1 MESNQI
7 SISDGVK
14 TLYLSALY
22 PKQEEF
28 CKATAA
34 YIGYGGARGG
44 GKSHVVRVKAILL
57 AMYYP
62 GIQIL
67 LLRRTFPELYNNHV
81 IPLIQLLN
89 CKAKNPEDRFAEYK
103 VANKEFIFPNGSR
116 IVLGYCDSPASVFQY
131 QGQAYEAIFFDE
143 ATLFEEEIYQFLKS
157 SNRLSG
163 VCKKEIRPRMYF
175 TANPGGI
182 GHVWFKK
189 LFIDKTEKESANSVF
204 IQALVYD
211 NQFLLENNPEYVERL
226 EELPEKLKQ
235 AFLYGSWTCFDGQ
248 FFEEFSE
255 DKHVINPIPLPL
267 NWKIYRARDYGF
279 DMLACYWIAIDE
291 YENGYVFKELYQSGL
306 VATKAGERINEINDG
321 QPIWKDLAPPDL
333 YAKNNTDNKSPV
345 DYWTELGQNLTKAS
359 NDRVNGWN
367 AVREW
372 LKIVDTEDYDGVKRP
387 HAKLRIFR
395 NCVNLIRTLPQLI
408 FSQKNPNDC
417 ATEPHEITHAP
428 DALRYFCASW
438 TFAAAPVVAEQKLSV
453 PDRLIKKTLEDRNMT
468 SEVKGVYN
476 LWDY

>member
-1 MESNQI
+1 M
-7 SISDGVK
+7 
-14 TLYLSALY
+14 
-22 PKQEEF
+22 
-28 CKATAA
+28 
-34 YIGYGGARGG
+34 
-44 GKSHVVRVKAILL
+44 ILL
-57 AMYYP
+57 AEYYA

-67 LLRRTFPELYNNHV
+67 LLRRTYPELYNNHIV
-81 IPLIQLLN
+81 PLMQMLHS
-89 CKAKNPEDRFAEYK
+89 KDKDPSKRFAEFR

-116 IVLGYCDSPASVFQY
+116 IVLGYCATVNDVFQY
-131 QGQAYEAIFFDE
+131 QGQRFEAIFMEE
-143 ATLFEEEIYQFLKS
+143 ATLFEEEVFQFLKS
-157 SNRLSG
+157 SSGLSG
-163 VCKKEIRPRMYF
+163 MCKKEIRPRMYF

-182 GHVWFKK
+182 GHVWFKR
-189 LFIDKTEKESANSVF
+189 LFIDKTVKESKDSVF

-211 NQFLLENNPEYVERL
+211 NQFLMDNNPEYVQRL
-226 EELPEKLKQ
+226 EDLPDKLRQ
-235 AFLYGSWTCFDGQ
+235 AFLYGSWTSFDGQ

-255 DKHVINPIPLPL
+255 EKHVMNPIPLHT

-291 YENGYVFKELYQSGL
+291 YENAYVFKELYQNGL
-306 VATKAGERINEINDG
+306 VATKAGEMINEVNDN

-345 DYWTELGQNLTKAS
+345 DYWSEQGQYLTKAS
-359 NDRVNGWN
+359 NDRVNGWT

-372 LKIVDTEDYDGVKRP
+372 LKVVETPDFDGVIRP

-408 FSQKNPNDC
+408 FSQKNPNDA

-438 TFAAAPVVAEQKLSV
+438 TFAATPVEAINKKSV
-453 PDRLIKKTLEDRNMT
+453 PDQLIEKTLKEQKGL
-468 SEVKGVYN
+468 SVEGVYN
-476 LWDY
+476 LWD